1 MHIVNTVKHRCE
13 DMDKAVNKYIPFIEK
28 KLYDKSEFSRRDLS
42 SSAGMSGQQRPG
54 HILVTSPDSGTTD
67 AVRESQAA
75 AGLIDSANHRSQ
87 QEPNHPRL

>member
-13 DMDKAVNKYIPFIEK
+13 DMDKAEKNVNKYIPFIEK

-54 HILVTSPDSGTTD
+54 HILVTFW
-67 AVRESQAA
+67 SQVQIL
-75 AGLIDSANHRSQ
+75 GQRTLSENLKQ
-87 QEPNHPRL
+87 QPGS